1 MGTKVYACA
10 YLLALVGVVLAL
22 AGPVAGY
29 GFKATFATSGPGS
42 WSGDAAALRRLMST
56 RLEDGVAPELTVDLD
71 LHRRVLAGGS
81 IRPPVLDRNK
91 PACIGSCPARGEP
104 YIGPGCQKIY
114 HCRSR

>member
-29 GFKATFATSGPGS
+29 GFKATFAASGPGS

-71 LHRRVLAGGS
+71 LHRRVLAGNS
-81 IRPPVLDRNK
+81 IGTGALESSRQVCL
-91 PACIGSCPARGEP
+91 GSCAAPGEP
-104 YIGPGCQKIY
+104 YTDRGCQKKY
-114 HCRSR
+114 RCRGD